1 MNRGSAWIVKPALP
15 AVEPANRGYG
25 APGRLRVMQLGRL
38 LLVSVVLVLCI
49 GMVAPLAS
57 ALPDPGE
64 NGTGDPVDGEAG
76 DGKPVI
82 AKLPVAPVVV
92 SDPVTVTPAETPAPE
107 ETDEKAITEREPV
120 SLITGETTPTETA
133 PAVETAEPVQTATP
147 GSSPTATALSEF
159 TGATV
164 ANGNE
169 TADAET
175 EETLTAVP
183 SWDATNTTESTETE
197 TTVAVDDSDDEEPEE
212 TPGVI
217 PTLERYAP
225 PRPSATMAKAHYSHD
240 RPLVQSG
247 HQIVSPASPSTSG
260 VNETAT
266 TVGIVEPRDGL
277 FVKGVGVLLARIPED
292 VALTR
297 SGVEI
302 ANLDWLLDP
311 AMRLGG
317 RHPRAVFEGETFTVT
332 VTVEARN
339 LTVTGEDPAYV
350 VLVPPPGE
358 TGVYEITRTRE
369 PRGLRDG
376 ERGVWEFLVT
386 TRTGRLTLANLTLP
400 EERLVTNLTSNPDL
414 FAFRAYALAGTQEIP
429 STGVSDPILAIRPD
443 GSAGIAEAS
452 SLPELYTL
460 AGIPDSTLR
469 PSETMAG
476 AWTRGIGHETI
487 VAGAVGHLEVLEH
500 LEKEEV
506 GALYAAE
513 EKVGAGEVAAS
524 SSPLDSVMKFFQ
536 GLFGWF
542 GEMLHLVSP

>member
-15 AVEPANRGYG
+15 AVEPASRGHG
-25 APGRLRVMQLGRL
+25 APGRLRVMQFGRL
-38 LLVSVVLVLCI
+38 LLASVVLVLCI

-64 NGTGDPVDGEAG
+64 NGIGDSVGGEAG
-76 DGKPVI
+76 DEKPAI
-82 AKLPVAPVVV
+82 EKLPITPVVL

-107 ETDEKAITEREPV
+107 ETDEKAVTEREPV
-120 SLITGETTPTETA
+120 SLIAGETTSPPKEVSATTEPISTASPEPTLA
-133 PAVETAEPVQTATP
+133 
-147 GSSPTATALSEF
+147 
-159 TGATV
+159 ATV
-164 ANGNE
+164 
-169 TADAET
+169 
-175 EETLTAVP
+175 
-183 SWDATNTTESTETE
+183 S
-197 TTVAVDDSDDEEPEE
+197 VDNSDDEEPEE

-260 VNETAT
+260 VNETAA

-277 FVKGVGVLLARIPED
+277 FVRGVGVLLARTPED

-311 AMRLGG
+311 AMLLGG

-369 PRGLRDG
+369 PRSLRDG

-429 STGVSDPILAIRPD
+429 SIGVSDPILAIRPD
-443 GSAGIAEAS
+443 GSVDIAEAS
-452 SLPELYTL
+452 SLPELYTF

-476 AWTRGIGHETI
+476 AWARGIGHDTI
-487 VAGAVGHLEVLEH
+487 VAGAVGHLEVLEN
-500 LEKEEV
+500 LGKGEV
-506 GALYAAE
+506 GALYATE

-524 SSPLDSVMKFFQ
+524 SPSLFDQIMEFLS
-536 GLFGWF
+536 GLFGA
-542 GEMLHLVSP
+542 

>member
-1 MNRGSAWIVKPALP
+1 MLGVASLKGSFIII
-15 AVEPANRGYG
+15 G
-25 APGRLRVMQLGRL
+25 A
-38 LLVSVVLVLCI
+38 LVLCI
-49 GMVAPLAS
+49 VLAALLTS
-57 ALPDPGE
+57 ALAGSDE
-64 NGTGDPVDGEAG
+64 NGTVDAPGE
-76 DGKPVI
+76 KPAVE
-82 AKLPVAPVVV
+82 KV
-92 SDPVTVTPAETPAPE
+92 PVTPVESPAPE
-107 ETDEKAITEREPV
+107 ETEEKAVKEKEPR
-120 SLITGETTPTETA
+120 SLTVGEATPTETA
-133 PAVETAEPVQTATP
+133 PAPEGAEETSEPVQTATP
-147 GSSPTATALSEF
+147 GSSPTATAPSEF

-175 EETLTAVP
+175 EETLTAAS
-183 SWDATNTTESTETE
+183 SWDATNTTEPTETE

-225 PRPSATMAKAHYSHD
+225 PRASATMAKAHQSHD

-277 FVKGVGVLLARIPED
+277 IVKGVGVLLARTPED

-317 RHPRAVFEGETFTVT
+317 RHPRAAFEGETFTVT

-369 PRGLRDG
+369 PGSLRDG

-429 STGVSDPILAIRPD
+429 SIGVSDPILVIRPD
-443 GSAGIAEAS
+443 GNAGIAEAS
-452 SLPELYTL
+452 SLPELYTF

-476 AWTRGIGHETI
+476 AWTRGIGHDTI
-487 VAGAVGHLEVLEH
+487 VAGAVGHLEVLGD
-500 LEKEEV
+500 LGKEEM

-524 SSPLDSVMKFFQ
+524 SPSLFDPIMEFLS
-536 GLFGWF
+536 GLFGA
-542 GEMLHLVSP
+542 

>member
-15 AVEPANRGYG
+15 AVEPASRGHG
-25 APGRLRVMQLGRL
+25 APGRLRVMQFGRL
-38 LLVSVVLVLCI
+38 LLASVVLVLCI

-64 NGTGDPVDGEAG
+64 NGIGDSVGGEAG
-76 DGKPVI
+76 DEKPAI
-82 AKLPVAPVVV
+82 EKLPITPVVL

-107 ETDEKAITEREPV
+107 ETDEKAVTEREPV
-120 SLITGETTPTETA
+120 SLIAGETTSPPKEVSATTEPISTTSPEPTLAATVYANDSGDE
-133 PAVETAEPVQTATP
+133 EPD
-147 GSSPTATALSEF
+147 PTATVS
-159 TGATV
+159 
-164 ANGNE
+164 
-169 TADAET
+169 
-175 EETLTAVP
+175 
-183 SWDATNTTESTETE
+183 
-197 TTVAVDDSDDEEPEE
+197 VDNSDDEEPEE

-225 PRPSATMAKAHYSHD
+225 PRPSATMAKAHQSHD

-260 VNETAT
+260 VNETAA
-266 TVGIVEPRDGL
+266 TVGIVEPHDGL
-277 FVKGVGVLLARIPED
+277 FVRGVGVLLARTPED

-311 AMRLGG
+311 AMLLGG

-369 PRGLRDG
+369 PRSLRDG

-429 STGVSDPILAIRPD
+429 SIGVSDPILAIRPD
-443 GSAGIAEAS
+443 GSVDIAEAS
-452 SLPELYTL
+452 SLPELYTF

-476 AWTRGIGHETI
+476 AWARGIGHDTI
-487 VAGAVGHLEVLEH
+487 VAGAVGHLEVLEN
-500 LEKEEV
+500 LGKGEV
-506 GALYAAE
+506 GALYATE
-513 EKVGAGEVAAS
+513 EMVGAGEVAAS
-524 SSPLDSVMKFFQ
+524 SPSLFDQIMEFFR
-536 GLFGWF
+536 GLFGT
-542 GEMLHLVSP
+542 GQESSS

>member
-15 AVEPANRGYG
+15 AVEPASRGHG
-25 APGRLRVMQLGRL
+25 APGRLRVMQFGRL
-38 LLVSVVLVLCI
+38 LLASVVLVLCI

-64 NGTGDPVDGEAG
+64 NGIGDSVGGEAG
-76 DGKPVI
+76 GGKPAI
-82 AKLPVAPVVV
+82 AKLPITPVVL

-107 ETDEKAITEREPV
+107 ETDEKAVTEREPV
-120 SLITGETTPTETA
+120 SLIAGETTSPPKEVSATTEPISTASPEPTLA
-133 PAVETAEPVQTATP
+133 
-147 GSSPTATALSEF
+147 
-159 TGATV
+159 ATV
-164 ANGNE
+164 
-169 TADAET
+169 
-175 EETLTAVP
+175 
-183 SWDATNTTESTETE
+183 S
-197 TTVAVDDSDDEEPEE
+197 VDNSDDEEPEE

-260 VNETAT
+260 VNETAA

-277 FVKGVGVLLARIPED
+277 FVRGVGVLLARTPED

-311 AMRLGG
+311 AMLLGG

-369 PRGLRDG
+369 PRSLRDG

-429 STGVSDPILAIRPD
+429 SIGVSDPILAIRPD
-443 GSAGIAEAS
+443 GSAGVAEAS
-452 SLPELYTL
+452 SLPELYTF

-476 AWTRGIGHETI
+476 AWARGIGHDTI
-487 VAGAVGHLEVLEH
+487 VAGAVGHLEVLEN
-500 LEKEEV
+500 LGKGEV
-506 GALYAAE
+506 GALYATE

-524 SSPLDSVMKFFQ
+524 SPSLFDQIMEFLS
-536 GLFGWF
+536 GLFGA
-542 GEMLHLVSP
+542 

>member
-1 MNRGSAWIVKPALP
+1 
-15 AVEPANRGYG
+15 
-25 APGRLRVMQLGRL
+25 MQLGRL
-38 LLVSVVLVLCI
+38 LLASVVLVLCI

-64 NGTGDPVDGEAG
+64 NGTGGSVDGEVG
-76 DGKPVI
+76 DEKPAI
-82 AKLPVAPVVV
+82 AKLPVIPVVV

-107 ETDEKAITEREPV
+107 ETDEKAVMEREPV
-120 SLITGETTPTETA
+120 SLITGATTSPPGEV
-133 PAVETAEPVQTATP
+133 PATTEPVPTASLEPALAATVYADDSGDEDP
-147 GSSPTATALSEF
+147 DPTATVTPSPNSTVSLEP
-159 TGATV
+159 TTTATV
-164 ANGNE
+164 
-169 TADAET
+169 
-175 EETLTAVP
+175 
-183 SWDATNTTESTETE
+183 S
-197 TTVAVDDSDDEEPEE
+197 VDDSDDEEPEE
-212 TPGVI
+212 TTGVV
-217 PTLERYAP
+217 PTLAKYAP
-225 PRPSATMAKAHYSHD
+225 PRASATMAKAHYSHD

-266 TVGIVEPRDGL
+266 TVGIVEPHDGL
-277 FVKGVGVLLARIPED
+277 IVKGVGVLLARTPED

-317 RHPRAVFEGETFTVT
+317 RHPRAAFEGETFTVT

-369 PRGLRDG
+369 PRSLRDG

-386 TRTGRLTLANLTLP
+386 TRTGRLTLADLTLP

-452 SLPELYTL
+452 SLPELYTF

-476 AWTRGIGHETI
+476 AWTRGIGHDAI
-487 VAGAVGHLEVLEH
+487 VAGAVGHLGVLEN
-500 LEKEEV
+500 LGKEEV

-513 EKVGAGEVAAS
+513 EKVGAGEVVAS

-542 GEMLHLVSP
+542 GETLHLVSP

>member
-15 AVEPANRGYG
+15 AVEPASRGHG
-25 APGRLRVMQLGRL
+25 APGRLRVMQFGRL
-38 LLVSVVLVLCI
+38 LLASVVLVLCI

-64 NGTGDPVDGEAG
+64 NGIGDSVGGEAG
-76 DGKPVI
+76 DEKPAI
-82 AKLPVAPVVV
+82 EKLPITPVVL

-107 ETDEKAITEREPV
+107 ETDEKAVTEREPV
-120 SLITGETTPTETA
+120 SLIAGETTSPPKEVSATTEPISTASPEPTLAATVYANDSGDE
-133 PAVETAEPVQTATP
+133 EPDPTATIT
-147 GSSPTATALSEF
+147 SSPNSTVSPEPTATA
-159 TGATV
+159 TV
-164 ANGNE
+164 
-169 TADAET
+169 
-175 EETLTAVP
+175 
-183 SWDATNTTESTETE
+183 S
-197 TTVAVDDSDDEEPEE
+197 VDNSGDEEPEE

-260 VNETAT
+260 VNETAA

-277 FVKGVGVLLARIPED
+277 FVRGVGVLLARTPED

-311 AMRLGG
+311 AMLLGG

-369 PRGLRDG
+369 PRSLRDG

-429 STGVSDPILAIRPD
+429 SIGVSDPILAIRPD
-443 GSAGIAEAS
+443 GSVDIAEAS
-452 SLPELYTL
+452 SLPELYTF

-476 AWTRGIGHETI
+476 AWARGIGHDTI
-487 VAGAVGHLEVLEH
+487 VAGAVGHLEVLEN
-500 LEKEEV
+500 LGKGEV
-506 GALYAAE
+506 GALYATE

-524 SSPLDSVMKFFQ
+524 SPSLFDQIMEFLS
-536 GLFGWF
+536 GLFGA
-542 GEMLHLVSP
+542 